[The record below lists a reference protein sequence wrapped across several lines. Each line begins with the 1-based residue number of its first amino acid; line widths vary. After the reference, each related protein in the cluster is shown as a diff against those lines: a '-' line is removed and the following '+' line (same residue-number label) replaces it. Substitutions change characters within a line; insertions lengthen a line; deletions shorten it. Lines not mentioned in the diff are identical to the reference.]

1 MVSPTNGR
9 VSMDD
14 IASIIRQKVLD
25 GHGEFNVMIGTDS
38 QNFDQTKMVMVI
50 ALHNVGHGGIFFYEV
65 SRVRRIVNVMEKLF
79 FETTLSLQC
88 AGQLMEAFER
98 LKETTGFDYEKS
110 LNFSIHV
117 DAGYNGP
124 SCQVIPEVVGW
135 IRACGYNAVVK
146 PESYAACSI
155 ANKYSK

>member
-14 IASIIRQKVLD
+14 IASIIRQKVLN

-65 SRVRRIVNVMEKLF
+65 SRVRRIENVKEKLF

>member
-1 MVSPTNGR
+1 MVSPTNGQ

-14 IASIIRQKVLD
+14 IAAIIRQKVLD
-25 GHGEFNVMIGTDS
+25 GHGEFNVIIGTDS
-38 QNFDQTKMVMVI
+38 QNFDQTKMVLVI

-65 SRVRRIVNVMEKLF
+65 SRVRRIENVKEKLI

-88 AGQLMEAFER
+88 AGQLMETFER

>member
-1 MVSPTNGR
+1 
-9 VSMDD
+9 MDD

-65 SRVRRIVNVMEKLF
+65 SRVRRIENVKEKLF

>member
-65 SRVRRIVNVMEKLF
+65 SRVRHIENVKEKLF

-98 LKETTGFDYEKS
+98 LKEATGFDYENV

>member
-25 GHGEFNVMIGTDS
+25 GHGEFNVIIGTDS

-65 SRVRRIVNVMEKLF
+65 SRVRRIENVKEKLF

>member
-65 SRVRRIVNVMEKLF
+65 SRVRRIENVKEKLF

-88 AGQLMEAFER
+88 ADR
-98 LKETTGFDYEKS
+98 KS
-110 LNFSIHV
+110 
-117 DAGYNGP
+117 
-124 SCQVIPEVVGW
+124 VV
-135 IRACGYNAVVK
+135 
-146 PESYAACSI
+146 
-155 ANKYSK
+155 

>member
-65 SRVRRIVNVMEKLF
+65 SRVRRIENVKEKLF

>member
-1 MVSPTNGR
+1 MVSPTNGC

-65 SRVRRIVNVMEKLF
+65 SRVRRIENVKEKLF

>member
-25 GHGEFNVMIGTDS
+25 GHG
-38 QNFDQTKMVMVI
+38 
-50 ALHNVGHGGIFFYEV
+50 IFFYEV
-65 SRVRRIVNVMEKLF
+65 SRVRRIENVKEKLF

-98 LKETTGFDYEKS
+98 LKEATGFDYENV

-117 DAGYNGP
+117 DTGYNGP

>member
-1 MVSPTNGR
+1 MVSPTNGQ

-14 IASIIRQKVLD
+14 IAAIIRQKVLD

-65 SRVRRIVNVMEKLF
+65 SRVRRIENVKEKLF

>member
-65 SRVRRIVNVMEKLF
+65 SRVRRIENVKEKLF

-110 LNFSIHV
+110 HNFSIHV

>member
-38 QNFDQTKMVMVI
+38 QNFDQTKMVIVI

-65 SRVRRIVNVMEKLF
+65 SRVRRIENVKEKLF

>member
-1 MVSPTNGR
+1 MISPTMGE
-9 VSMDD
+9 VSMAQ
-14 IASIIRQKVLD
+14 IAAIIATKVQN

-50 ALHNVGHGGIFFYEV
+50 ALHNVGRGGIFFYEV
-65 SRVRRIVNVMEKLF
+65 QKTRRITNVKEKLIH
-79 FETTLSLQC
+79 ETSLSLQC
-88 AGQLMEAFER
+88 AAELIAAFEL
-98 LKETTGFDYEKS
+98 LKKDTGFDYEKAV
-110 LNFSIHV
+110 NFCIHV

-135 IRACGYNAVVK
+135 IKACGYNVVVK
-146 PESYAACSI
+146 PDSYAASSI

>member
-65 SRVRRIVNVMEKLF
+65 SRVRRIENVKEKLF

-88 AGQLMEAFER
+88 SGQLMEAFER

>member
-38 QNFDQTKMVMVI
+38 QNFDQIKMVMVI

-65 SRVRRIVNVMEKLF
+65 SRVRRIENVKEKLF

>member
-1 MVSPTNGR
+1 M
-9 VSMDD
+9 
-14 IASIIRQKVLD
+14 
-25 GHGEFNVMIGTDS
+25 
-38 QNFDQTKMVMVI
+38 
-50 ALHNVGHGGIFFYEV
+50 
-65 SRVRRIVNVMEKLF
+65 
-79 FETTLSLQC
+79 SLQC

>member
-1 MVSPTNGR
+1 M
-9 VSMDD
+9 
-14 IASIIRQKVLD
+14 
-25 GHGEFNVMIGTDS
+25 
-38 QNFDQTKMVMVI
+38 
-50 ALHNVGHGGIFFYEV
+50 
-65 SRVRRIVNVMEKLF
+65 
-79 FETTLSLQC
+79 SLQC

-98 LKETTGFDYEKS
+98 LKEATGFDYENV

-146 PESYAACSI
+146 PESYAAYSI